1 MENSTRL
8 GLFCRLFLG
17 LFVGFFCIT
26 ATLFVR
32 YMSANQLTQ
41 VTIAQSNSA
50 SHPRL
55 GSTLAVPFSSAS
67 RHQPATP
74 SPDIEERTLI
84 ASSVSTLVAFIAA
97 AVTNFLS
104 WWKDKVNATK
114 ENRDS
119 SRQAPNQKVG
129 T

>member
-32 YMSANQLTQ
+32 YMSANQLAQ
-41 VTIAQSNSA
+41 VTIAQSKGA
-50 SHPRL
+50 SQAWL
-55 GSTLAVPFSSAS
+55 GSTPAVRFSSAS
-67 RHQPATP
+67 RHPPTTP
-74 SPDIEERTLI
+74 SSDIEEKTLI

-104 WWKDKVNATK
+104 WWKDKANATK

-119 SRQAPNQKVG
+119 SR
-129 T
+129 